1 MLNDYKGLKLIAS
14 SNPHIRNNED
24 TRSIMLD
31 VIIALC
37 PALIMSVIRFGF
49 RALISVLVSV
59 VSAMFFEWLY
69 RKLMHKTQTLGDL
82 SAAVTGVLLAFVC
95 PVTLPYWML
104 IVGNFFAIF
113 LVKQLYGGL
122 GKNFLNPAL
131 AGRAALVACYTS
143 QMTSWIDPASGKAP
157 LFGGADVVT
166 AATPLAM
173 MKGGEFAEVTAQ
185 YSLSDMF
192 IGNIGGSLGEISA
205 MMLLIGGLYLIF
217 RKVISWQIPVAYIGT
232 VAVLTFLF
240 PQGNDAMSWMLY
252 NVLGGGLFLG
262 AFFMA
267 TDYVTSPV
275 TKKGQL
281 IFGIDCVA
289 MCVNDVICAGA
300 KPLVFLDYIACGRNI
315 PEKIAEIVK
324 GVAEGCVQADCSLVG
339 GETAE
344 HPGMM
349 PEDEYDLAGFTVGVV
364 DKEKILS
371 NETMKPGD
379 VILALPS
386 TGVHSNGFSLVRK
399 IFDIDNDPDVLKT
412 APAEL
417 GGKTLGEALLAP
429 TKIYVK
435 PVLKVLEEVD
445 VKGISHITG
454 GGFYE
459 NIPRSL
465 KKGCCARI
473 RKADVRT
480 PALFHL
486 MEKVG
491 GISEHDMF
499 NTFNM
504 GVGMVLTV
512 PAEQADKALDILHA
526 NGEPETYRLGVIA
539 EGEGVELC

>member
-113 LVKQLYGGL
+113 LVKQLY
-122 GKNFLNPAL
+122 
-131 AGRAALVACYTS
+131 
-143 QMTSWIDPASGKAP
+143 
-157 LFGGADVVT
+157 GGADVVT

-281 IFGIDCVA
+281 IFGIGCGLITVFIRYFGSYPEGVCYSILVMNCCTWIIDKYT
-289 MCVNDVICAGA
+289 
-300 KPLVFLDYIACGRNI
+300 KPTRFG
-315 PEKIAEIVK
+315 
-324 GVAEGCVQADCSLVG
+324 
-339 GETAE
+339 
-344 HPGMM
+344 
-349 PEDEYDLAGFTVGVV
+349 V
-364 DKEKILS
+364 DKKAA
-371 NETMKPGD
+371 K
-379 VILALPS
+379 
-386 TGVHSNGFSLVRK
+386 
-399 IFDIDNDPDVLKT
+399 
-412 APAEL
+412 
-417 GGKTLGEALLAP
+417 EAA
-429 TKIYVK
+429 
-435 PVLKVLEEVD
+435 
-445 VKGISHITG
+445 
-454 GGFYE
+454 
-459 NIPRSL
+459 
-465 KKGCCARI
+465 KK
-473 RKADVRT
+473 
-480 PALFHL
+480 
-486 MEKVG
+486 
-491 GISEHDMF
+491 
-499 NTFNM
+499 
-504 GVGMVLTV
+504 
-512 PAEQADKALDILHA
+512 
-526 NGEPETYRLGVIA
+526 
-539 EGEGVELC
+539 